1 MSVLFRFKF
10 QPEAVFAEVE
20 DTLFLALS
28 ATEAMHGQSQTE
40 IVLRY
45 WSEPK
50 NRAVIIDGSTPVGS
64 TLACVFHDLIKKSVS
79 PTDFRFERVPYG
91 EDARCV

>member
-1 MSVLFRFKF
+1 MSVLFRYKF
-10 QPEAVFAEVE
+10 QPEAEFAEVE

-28 ATEAMHGQSQTE
+28 ATEAMHGSSQTE

-50 NRAVIIDGSTPVGS
+50 NRAVIIDGSNAIGE
-64 TLACVFHDLIKKSVS
+64 TLACVFHDLIKKSVA
-79 PTDFRFERVPYG
+79 PTDFRLERVPFG
-91 EDARCV
+91 KDARCV